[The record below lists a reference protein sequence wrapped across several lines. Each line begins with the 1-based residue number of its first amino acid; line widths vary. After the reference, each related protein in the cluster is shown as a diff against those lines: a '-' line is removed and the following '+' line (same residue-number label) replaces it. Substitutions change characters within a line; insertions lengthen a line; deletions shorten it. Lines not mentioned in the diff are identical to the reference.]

1 MSMKTPSPLLGMGT
15 WGMGGKF
22 ERDDFTRDVSLQV
35 LRLGLSLGLRLIDT
49 AEIYGEGLTEEIVGE
64 AIQGHPREDVF
75 IISKVWKTNLHYDDV
90 LHAAEKTLERLK
102 TPYIDLYLVHWPNH
116 EIPLQETMRAMER
129 LLESGLVKAIGV
141 SNFSP
146 SEMREAEESLT
157 STKLAANQIEY
168 SVLHQEA
175 QKEIIPYCL
184 THDIRV
190 IAYRPLAKGKIADT
204 QLPKLRTVAHTCNKT
219 VTQVALNWLLSQN
232 IIAIPATLNMGHLR
246 ENVGALDFTLSA
258 EDIRLLT
265 SV

>member
-1 MSMKTPSPLLGMGT
+1 MHLPQPHLGMGT

-22 ERDDFTRDVSLQV
+22 ERDDSTRDASLQV
-35 LRLGLSLGLRLIDT
+35 LRLGLSLGLQIIDT

-64 AIQGHPREDVF
+64 VIQGHPRENVF

-90 LHAAEKTLERLK
+90 LRAAEKTLERLK
-102 TPYIDLYLVHWPNH
+102 TSYLDLYLIHWPNR
-116 EIPLQETMRAMER
+116 EIPIQETMRAMEK
-129 LLESGLVKAIGV
+129 LQKDGLVKAIGV
-141 SNFSP
+141 SNFSL
-146 SEMREAEESLT
+146 SQMREAEKTLT
-157 STKLAANQIEY
+157 SAKLAANQIEY

-184 THDIRV
+184 THDIRI
-190 IAYRPLAKGKIADT
+190 IAYRPLAKGRVADA
-204 QLPKLRTVAHTCNKT
+204 QLPKLRAVAHKYNKT
-219 VTQVALNWLLSQN
+219 VAQVALSWLLSQN
-232 IIAIPATLNMGHLR
+232 VIAIPATLNTTHMR